1 MQQLDYPI
9 RILERGPDDLC
20 ILVPHDSLTYW
31 KDTER
36 KTKANK
42 TREFCNWLRKQF
54 PDVPTEFRYVNT
66 KQVRVSR
73 RSTWYGGARY
83 KTVNCD
89 KHFVAYGLTKNQM
102 LMVKLAWQFE
112 TQKCRKESSP
122 SDPEA
127 FTINGIKPFKPT
139 DVLQARL
146 DNKTKAKPVK
156 AV

>member
-20 ILVPHDSLTYW
+20 VLVPHDSLVSW
-31 KDTER
+31 KDVGKE
-36 KTKANK
+36 KANK
-42 TREFCNWLRKQF
+42 TRAFCNWLRKQF

-73 RSTWYGGARY
+73 RSNFYGGARY

-112 TQKCRKESSP
+112 TQLARKESSP
-122 SDPEA
+122 SDPKA
-127 FTINGIKPFKPT
+127 YTIKGIKPFKPT

-146 DNKTKAKPVK
+146 DNKTKVKPVK